1 MGGLKRH
8 VITCLLSGLVA
19 LLPVGGTIF
28 LVVMAE
34 KLCRP
39 LVPASFYIPGVGLIA
54 VVVLL
59 YLLGL
64 TVTTFI
70 GRWFWTRLDR
80 LLARVPA
87 LGMLYKTLKQVLGY
101 GSGEGALFHR
111 VVLVEDQATGAAELG
126 LVTGTEGAADGARLL
141 VFVPG
146 SPNPSQGRLLRL
158 PPARAVPIDLPV
170 DRALKELFS
179 LGKLY

>member
-1 MGGLKRH
+1 MGWLRRH
-8 VITCLLSGLVA
+8 VVTCLLSGLVA
-19 LLPVGGTIF
+19 LLPVGGTILL
-28 LVVMAE
+28 LVLAE
-34 KLCRP
+34 RVCGP
-39 LVPASFYIPGVGLIA
+39 LVPAAFYFPGVGLLA
-54 VVVLL
+54 VIVLL

-64 TVTTFI
+64 TVTTFV

-87 LGMLYKTLKQVLGY
+87 LGLLYKTLKQVLGY

-111 VVLVEDQATGAAELG
+111 VVLIEDQATGAAELG
-126 LVTGTEGAADGARLL
+126 LVTGSEGPGDAARLL

-158 PPARAVPIDLPV
+158 PRTRAIPIDLPV

-179 LGKLY
+179 LGKL